1 MPELAVQLGPLR
13 LVNPVIC
20 GSGEHVATLD
30 DLRAAIDAGAA
41 AVVAK
46 SANESEAARRQ
57 YRTVAWAF
65 VDAERR
71 PTEPTA
77 SASMLNRSGLVDVP
91 WDAWLETLA
100 QADAYAGGRDRYVA
114 ASVIPGDTAA
124 LAQLAGDVEAAGL
137 RWLELNL
144 SAPHAHDG
152 IAGAAIER
160 PSEAARAAEL
170 TGIVRAATA
179 LPLSVKLGIEHHDV
193 TGLAA
198 AVRAAGAD
206 VVVMTGRHMGF
217 LPDLETR
224 RPVLGSF
231 GGYSGPWALPLVLR
245 WVAKTRERL
254 DVPLVATNG
263 VRSGGDVARCL
274 LAGASAVQVA
284 SSVIA
289 EGPPALTRMLDEL
302 ERYLE
307 EQRASAQEIVGEAA
321 DAVLG
326 YEEAAMRDAR

>member
-1 MPELAVQLGPLR
+1 MPDLAMALGPLR

-30 DLRAAIDAGAA
+30 DLRAAVDAGAA

-57 YRTVAWAF
+57 YATVAHAF
-65 VDAERR
+65 LGAARDVVA
-71 PTEPTA
+71 PAGQA
-77 SASMLNRSGLVDVP
+77 SILNRSGLVPVP
-91 WDAWLETLA
+91 WDKWLETLA
-100 QADAYAGGRDRYVA
+100 QADAYARERDRYVA

-160 PSEAARAAEL
+160 PSAAARAAEL

-198 AVRAAGAD
+198 AVTEAGAD
-206 VVVMTGRHMGF
+206 IVVMTGRHMGF

-245 WVAKTRERL
+245 WVAKTRAVL
-254 DVPLVATNG
+254 DAPLVATNG

-284 SSVIA
+284 SSVMA
-289 EGPPALTRMLDEL
+289 EGFGALTRMLVEL
-302 ERYLE
+302 EQYLT
-307 EQRASAQEIVGEAA
+307 EQRVDAGQIVGEAA

>member
-1 MPELAVQLGPLR
+1 VPDLAVQLGPLR

-20 GSGEHVATLD
+20 GSGEHVATRD
-30 DLRAAIDAGAA
+30 DILAAVDGGAA
-41 AVVAK
+41 AVIAK

-57 YRTVAWAF
+57 YATVAQAF
-65 VDAERR
+65 VDATREVVA
-71 PTEPTA
+71 PDAQA
-77 SASMLNRSGLVDVP
+77 SILNRSGLVPVP

-100 QADAYAGGRDRYVA
+100 HADAYARERDRYVA

-152 IAGAAIER
+152 VAGAAIER
-160 PSEAARAAEL
+160 PGEAARAAEL

-198 AVRAAGAD
+198 AVREAGAD
-206 VVVMTGRHMGF
+206 IVVMTGRHMGF

-231 GGYSGPWALPLVLR
+231 GGYSGPWALPLTLR
-245 WVAKTRERL
+245 WIAKARTVL
-254 DVPLVATNG
+254 DAPLVATNG

-289 EGPPALTRMLDEL
+289 EGPAALTRMVAEL

-307 EQRASAQEIVGEAA
+307 EQQRDAGQIVGEAA